1 MRAHYQG
8 RRRRHRPQSR
18 PFPWVRL
25 TGASFLTVLFLLGA
39 AFQILSSGN
48 VISRYWLLIIPPLIA
63 VIALLIPLYQYLLP
77 LPIEDTATH
86 TFQTH
91 QPLATHPITD
101 RHIPSETGTPLWNVP
116 YPHNPFFIGREAL
129 LTHLYDILHDEKA
142 AALTQAISGLG
153 GIGKTQL
160 AVEYACRKSQLF
172 YSIKIISL

>member
-25 TGASFLTVLFLLGA
+25 TVASFLTVLFLLGA

-48 VISRYWLLIIPPLIA
+48 VISSYWLLIIPPLIA

-77 LPIEDTATH
+77 LPTEDTATH

-101 RHIPSETGTPLWNVP
+101 RQTHTIRNRHPTLECTLSTQSFFYRSGSSPHPSV
-116 YPHNPFFIGREAL
+116 
-129 LTHLYDILHDEKA
+129 
-142 AALTQAISGLG
+142 
-153 GIGKTQL
+153 
-160 AVEYACRKSQLF
+160 
-172 YSIKIISL
+172 